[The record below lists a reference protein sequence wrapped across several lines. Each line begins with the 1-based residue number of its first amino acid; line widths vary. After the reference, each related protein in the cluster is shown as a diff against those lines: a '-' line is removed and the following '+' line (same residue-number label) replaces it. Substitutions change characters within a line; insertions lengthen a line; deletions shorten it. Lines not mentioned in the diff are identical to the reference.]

1 MELIVIAVVV
11 AVGLIWYFTA
21 SNQKAVEAAP
31 EPEVPYKVETPTLT
45 EMAAKAEVVA
55 VKPVAVKK
63 APAAKAKA
71 PVAKAKAPA
80 AKIKASAKAPVKKA
94 VAKKAAPSKK
104 SV

>member
-1 MELIVIAVVV
+1 MELIVIVAVV

-21 SNQKAVEAAP
+21 SNRKSVEAAS

-71 PVAKAKAPA
+71 PAVKAKAPA
-80 AKIKASAKAPVKKA
+80 AKIKAAAKAPVKKT
-94 VAKKAAPSKK
+94 VAKKPVPSKK